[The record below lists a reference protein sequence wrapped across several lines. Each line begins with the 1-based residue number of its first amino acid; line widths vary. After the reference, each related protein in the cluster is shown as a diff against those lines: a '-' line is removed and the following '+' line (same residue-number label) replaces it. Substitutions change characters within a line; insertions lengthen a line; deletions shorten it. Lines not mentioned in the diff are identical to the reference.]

1 MRKAEL
7 EFMINYRIE
16 QMVAYLMEDYG
27 LTVLDAFDRVYNS
40 RTYQLLMMPESG
52 LYFQSPAY
60 IYSYLIEEA

>member
-60 IYSYLIEEA
+60 IYSYLIDEV